1 MSTMPTRIDGGLF
14 EAAKAAG
21 RVHSRSAAQQLDHWA
36 RIGRELESSPSV
48 THDAIER
55 VLTGRAAYDEVD
67 DRSQA
72 VVRAAW
78 DEQIAEKIAGLDF
91 TEQLQAT
98 GLPWAEAD
106 DDGDVVVRRPASRA
120 A

>member
-1 MSTMPTRIDGGLF
+1 MATMPTRIDGDLF

-36 RIGRELESSPSV
+36 RIGRELEASPAV

-67 DRSQA
+67 ERTQA

-78 DEQIAEKIAGLDF
+78 DEEIAARTAGLDF
-91 TEQLQAT
+91 TERLQAS
-98 GLPWAEAD
+98 GLSWAEAD
-106 DDGDVVVRRPASRA
+106 DDGEVVVRGPGAPSV
-120 A
+120 

>member
-1 MSTMPTRIDGGLF
+1 MATMPTRIDGDLF

-36 RIGRELESSPSV
+36 RIGRELEASPAV

-55 VLTGRAAYDEVD
+55 VLTGRATYDEVD
-67 DRSQA
+67 DHAQA
-72 VVRAAW
+72 LVRAAW
-78 DEQIAEKIAGLDF
+78 DEQIAGRAASLDF
-91 TEQLQAT
+91 TASLAST
-98 GLPWAEAD
+98 GQPWAEAD
-106 DDGDVVVRRPASRA
+106 DDGDVVVHPPGARA